1 MAGPVAALQGAA
13 FIPAETVGAG
23 TLRPGQVLQGTV
35 AGVPGEL
42 ELRVAG
48 LRASLDSSVGLS
60 AGQIVSVT
68 VESAENG
75 LRLLVL
81 PVAAPAETQA
91 STAGEV
97 ATTTLAQVLDLLD
110 AAPGLCEAAAELVP
124 PNLALAEPEISAL
137 LRLLTTR
144 GTVAEDLQQ
153 IASWVAQAS
162 EESALAPEIAAQLAA
177 LARELVPAGADDL
190 EHAVREW
197 GTRTSR
203 PLEAR
208 LAETIEAN
216 AFEGVTEMIG
226 RDLRATLQRLL
237 GDDGFRQWI
246 ARHGQLAAFESAIGR
261 VLERTLAGSLQ
272 NLRQFEAPYL
282 FFDLPLPPDA
292 AVTRAQVHVFGEG
305 GRGHRGFDKQ
315 NASITLDLST
325 ARLGDLWIILTI
337 TSGVCS
343 CVVRATSDATF
354 AAMTAASGELSQV
367 LADAG
372 YPSAAVQV
380 TQWSGNRLEEIAH
393 LMRRF
398 SGLDVR
404 A

>member
-1 MAGPVAALQGAA
+1 MAGPVAAFQGAA

-60 AGQIVSVT
+60 AGEIVSVT

-75 LRLLVL
+75 LRLVVL
-81 PVAAPAETQA
+81 PIAAPAETQP

-110 AAPGLCEAAAELVP
+110 AAPGLRAAAAELLP
-124 PNLALAEPEISAL
+124 ANLPLAEPEMAAL

-162 EESALAPEIAAQLAA
+162 DEGALAPELAVQLAA
-177 LARELVPAGADDL
+177 LAHELVPAEADDL
-190 EHAVREW
+190 ERAARDW
-197 GTRTSR
+197 GTSTSR
-203 PLEAR
+203 PFEAR
-208 LAETIEAN
+208 LAEAIEARSFGEVS
-216 AFEGVTEMIG
+216 AMLG
-226 RDLRATLQRLL
+226 RDLRAVLQRLQT
-237 GDDGFRQWI
+237 DETFRQWI

-292 AVTRAQVHVFGEG
+292 PVTRAQVHVFGEG
-305 GRGHRGFDKQ
+305 GRGHHGFDKQ

-325 ARLGDLWIILTI
+325 QKLGDLWISLTI
-337 TSGVCS
+337 TAGVCS

-354 AAMTAASGELSQV
+354 AAMTAASGELAQV
-367 LADAG
+367 LADTG
-372 YPSAAVQV
+372 YPNAAVQV
-380 TQWSGNRLEEIAH
+380 TQWSGNRLEETAY